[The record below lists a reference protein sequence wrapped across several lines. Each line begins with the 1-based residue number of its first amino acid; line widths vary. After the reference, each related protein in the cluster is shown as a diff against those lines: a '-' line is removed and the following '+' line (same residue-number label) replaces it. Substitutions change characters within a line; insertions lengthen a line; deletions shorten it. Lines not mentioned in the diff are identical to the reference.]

1 MPVTLRGVLEA
12 KGVRLQDTVYSRV
25 GAAIYDFPM
34 SVGNFFK
41 LTEEGTGRREFE
53 LLYQLDCLAGDKKKS
68 PEYQAICQE
77 LQHIQAR
84 LGEMKNMQNNTDE
97 LIAEK
102 LRLRQRKKELNAEK
116 ALLEEQ
122 YLAQAMAEI
131 TEEGESGLFFLE
143 YKNTFYCSNFAEI
156 AAILPQVAPVN
167 TPKLKEMPLFVRG
180 IRDLAQAVQE
190 SAPLGIV
197 GGPCLFGSHEVVIH
211 IHQEDGRVAQFDFST
226 GRQYDEKNRLTDNH
240 IETLIENKAKKIL
253 RVELENKKKGV
264 TYQEYLSMQ
273 YLFEFAQVLGAKIVI
288 PIPDMSYMKFF
299 QSVTALIPR
308 EVKEPAFKEF
318 EKISHD
324 IADLYLG
331 VIDDLRA
338 RYPGVECQV
347 LHSRDP
353 ELCELFYSKRA
364 PYVKKLYQMGQI
376 TAHKE
381 RTDAVIDYITMLA
394 LPFYVY
400 GTRHVLQIDSVDEA
414 DSMRK
419 CMKMHG
425 SDVSFHSILF
435 PEYLSGDGV
444 HTVYYAP
451 LEFKDY
457 IDFGG

>member
-1 MPVTLRGVLEA
+1 MPITLRGILET
-12 KGVRLQDTVYSRV
+12 KGVRLQDTIYGRV
-25 GAAIYDFPM
+25 GAAIHDFPM

-41 LTEEGTGRREFE
+41 LTKEGMGRRDFE
-53 LLYQLDCLAGDKKKS
+53 VLYRLDRLAEDRKKS
-68 PEYQAICQE
+68 PEYQALCEE
-77 LQHIQAR
+77 LRRIQDR
-84 LGEMKNMQNNTDE
+84 LGEMKNIENNTDE

-102 LRLRQRKKELNAEK
+102 LNLRQRKKELTAEK
-116 ALLEEQ
+116 VALEEQ
-122 YLAQAMAEI
+122 YAAQSMADMKK
-131 TEEGESGLFFLE
+131 EGDFGPFFLE

-156 AAILPQVAPVN
+156 AAILPQIETVN
-167 TPKLKEMPLFVRG
+167 TPKLREMPLFVRG
-180 IRDLAQAVQE
+180 IRDLAQVVRE
-190 SAPLGIV
+190 NAPLGIV

-211 IHQEDGRVAQFDFST
+211 LHQQDGQVLHFDFST
-226 GRQYDEKNRLTDNH
+226 GRQYDENNRLTDSH
-240 IETLIENKAKKIL
+240 IETLINNYSKRIMRL
-253 RVELENKKKGV
+253 ELENRKKGV
-264 TYQEYLSMQ
+264 TLQEYLTMQ
-273 YLFEFAQVLGAKIVI
+273 WLFEFAPVLGAKVVI

-299 QSVTALIPR
+299 KSVTEPIAG
-308 EVKEPAFKEF
+308 EVKEPAFQAF

-331 VIDDLRA
+331 VIDDLQA

-353 ELCELFYSKRA
+353 ELCDLFYRKRA

-376 TAHKE
+376 TAHRE

-425 SDVSFHSILF
+425 PEVSFYSILF

-451 LEFKDY
+451 LEYKDY
-457 IDFGG
+457 INFGG